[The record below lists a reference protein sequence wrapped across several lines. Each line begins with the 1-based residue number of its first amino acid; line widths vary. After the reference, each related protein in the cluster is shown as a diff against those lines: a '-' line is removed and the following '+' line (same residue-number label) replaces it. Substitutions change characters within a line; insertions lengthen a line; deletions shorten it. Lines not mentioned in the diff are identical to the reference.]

1 MVIFIDES
9 GTLPDKDDKYIV
21 VAALVSYN
29 LEELKNILPKF
40 RKKIPTKGSR
50 RRERILRELKFHYVG
65 DITRRKVLEDISSKN
80 IKIYALVV
88 DKIGRKIA
96 DKPENYGKLIKTL
109 VDSFKENFKEKEDI
123 KEIYIDKHF
132 VAKETINKLQSFL
145 ERNIKGDFRFSQIDS
160 MQDSRIDLADF
171 VAGAIFRNYRVSDPT
186 FYKIISPK
194 IVKEQVKRW
203 NEL

>member
-1 MVIFIDES
+1 MIIFIDES
-9 GTLPDKDDKYIV
+9 GTLPDKADKHIV

-29 LEELKNILPKF
+29 PEELKNILPKF

-50 RRERILRELKFHYVG
+50 RREKILRELKFHYVG
-65 DITRRKVLEDISSKN
+65 DITRRKVLKEIISKN

-88 DKIGRKIA
+88 DKIGRKIT

-109 VDSFKENFKEKEDI
+109 VDYFKEREDI

-132 VAKETINKLQSFL
+132 AAKETTNKLQSIL
-145 ERNIKGDFRFSQIDS
+145 EGNIKGDFKFSQIDS
-160 MQDSRIDLADF
+160 MEDSRIDLADF
-171 VAGAIFRNYRVSDPT
+171 VAGAIFRKYRVSDPK
-186 FYKIISPK
+186 FYDIIVPK
-194 IVKEQVKRW
+194 IVKEEVRKW